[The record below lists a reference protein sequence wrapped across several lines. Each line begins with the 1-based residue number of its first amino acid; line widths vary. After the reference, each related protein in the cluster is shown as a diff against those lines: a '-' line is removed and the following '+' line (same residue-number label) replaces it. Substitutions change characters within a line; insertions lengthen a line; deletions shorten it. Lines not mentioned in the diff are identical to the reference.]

1 MHHLVCRLAELAG
14 QELKALQA
22 NDFSSTVDISAH
34 ASGVRILVLRV
45 LKAAVSLIK
54 AKGKSQDQASEQFE
68 EQDTAVTAQMGRRLE
83 PLWTAL
89 SAAIS
94 QIEAKLPANTAP
106 SSELP
111 SAASSILPPGAAQV
125 LHRPYEGAAVALCS
139 VSDSLALQPLEAS
152 CALLSFIVSHQLLA
166 TTTNTQL
173 HMCWLRM

>member
-1 MHHLVCRLAELAG
+1 MFVKHNHAQWASLLCRLADLAG
-14 QELKALQA
+14 QELQALQA

-54 AKGKSQDQASEQFE
+54 SRQKGQDQQAPAKEQAE
-68 EQDTAVTAQMGRRLE
+68 EQDSAVAAQMGKRLE
-83 PLWTAL
+83 PLWAAL

-125 LHRPYEGAAVALCS
+125 YCVPF
-139 VSDSLALQPLEAS
+139 DAS
-152 CALLSFIVSHQLLA
+152 HCAL
-166 TTTNTQL
+166 
-173 HMCWLRM
+173 MCSQGINVL

>member
-1 MHHLVCRLAELAG
+1 MVYRLAELAG

-54 AKGKSQDQASEQFE
+54 AKGKSQDPTMEQSE
-68 EQDTAVTAQMGRRLE
+68 EQDTAVTAQMGKRLE

-125 LHRPYEGAAVALCS
+125 LHGPIAVLHGPTEMLHGPIE
-139 VSDSLALQPLEAS
+139 VLHGPIEVLHGPIEMLHGPTEMLHGPIEV
-152 CALLSFIVSHQLLA
+152 LLV
-166 TTTNTQL
+166 
-173 HMCWLRM
+173 MLRFGL